1 MKAGVLKG
9 FPLFMVLLML
19 YFYCDASLCQHEQQL
34 KFSIKTI
41 SRDDPTLKTNLQIP
55 VLEGLN
61 EEAIQDRINRKI
73 EEDIFTF
80 RDELAK
86 SSERCLEI
94 ADKIEWD
101 QEQCIGETIFELH
114 YLSGK
119 IISFSIIYYSYTLG
133 AHGYTEQKSYN
144 FDLKTGLEITVQDL
158 FDGYDHYEEV
168 INQEIKHQIA
178 MEKEI
183 YFNEGKDF
191 QSIRNNQPFYIQYDG
206 IVVYFGLYE
215 LAPYAEGIR
224 CFKIPFSIFSGLK
237 SEHLPYFTLN

>member
-41 SRDDPTLKTNLQIP
+41 SRNDPALKTNLQVP
-55 VLEGLN
+55 VFEGMSD
-61 EEAIQDRINRKI
+61 EAIQDRINRKI

-80 RDELAK
+80 SDELAK

-94 ADKIEWD
+94 ADKIKWQ

-114 YLSGK
+114 YLSEK
-119 IISFSIIYYSYTLG
+119 VMSFSMIYYSYTLG
-133 AHGYTEQKSYN
+133 AHGFTEQISYN
-144 FDLKTGLEITVQDL
+144 FDLKTGQEITVQEL
-158 FDGYDHYEEV
+158 FYGYNHYEEF
-168 INQEIKHQIA
+168 INQEIKRQIA
-178 MEKEI
+178 IEKDI

-206 IVVYFGLYE
+206 IVIYFGLYE
-215 LAPYAEGIR
+215 LAPYADGIR
-224 CFKIPFSIFSGLK
+224 YFKIPFSIFSGLT